1 MKKTL
6 LIIFAI
12 FGALLASAQEK
23 ESVQDTTA
31 APTIESLSAK
41 LDKLQHDY
49 DFLNCEYQLHETE
62 AAFND
67 LINTTNISANG
78 LTTYCLVGIFDREL
92 YGSYVDNYK
101 SKCDLFE
108 ALKSKYDTIKVF
120 VVIKSVSS
128 GFTKEEMD
136 VLKSKLGVIER
147 CITAANASLT
157 QFDMTIQ
164 TYKRTR

>member
-49 DFLNCEYQLHETE
+49 DFLNCDYQLHEVI

-92 YGSYVDNYK
+92 YGSYMDTYK

-136 VLKSKLGVIER
+136 VLRSRLEVIER

-157 QFDMTIQ
+157 HFDMTIQ

>member
-62 AAFND
+62 AALKD
-67 LINTTNISANG
+67 LINTTKISADG
-78 LTTYCLVGIFDREL
+78 LTTYCLAGIFDSEL
-92 YGSYVDNYK
+92 YGLHMDNYK
-101 SKCDLFE
+101 ATCALFE
-108 ALKSKYDTIKVF
+108 SLKSKYDTIKLF

-136 VLKSKLGVIER
+136 VLRSSLEVIER
-147 CITAANASLT
+147 GITAANESLT
-157 QFDMTIQ
+157 TFDMTIQ